1 MNFFQNKQTKNFFL
15 NKCSQIGLLF
25 SNSRD
30 SDSRKNHNDHLAV
43 RETDASRQSEGIRF
57 ENSHEDT
64 PWKPSNITIIRYR
77 GAYEEPSTV
86 PLSCREALVSFFP
99 ANAFKRGRKCNDLA
113 FQLRFFF
120 VQLFHAK
127 RHDGGA
133 PLTSLSITLPLCLG
147 NIRRVHNW
155 SP

>member
-1 MNFFQNKQTKNFFL
+1 MNFFLNKQTKNFFL

-43 RETDASRQSEGIRF
+43 RETDASRQSKGIRF

-99 ANAFKRGRKCNDLA
+99 SQRVQAWEKMQWPCLPAT
-113 FQLRFFF
+113 FFF
-120 VQLFHAK
+120 RPIIPRKEAWW
-127 RHDGGA
+127 G
-133 PLTSLSITLPLCLG
+133 
-147 NIRRVHNW
+147 
-155 SP
+155 SPPYIPQYHTAVMFGKYKEGS